1 MIANLTGRV
10 QQVAGDFSIINVG
23 GVGFQVYMPLNAL
36 EELAHCNN
44 EEVTIYTY
52 LSHKEDAMTL
62 YGFLRQEDKSLFQLI
77 ISVSGIGPK
86 TALNILSFLPA
97 DDFRRA
103 ILNEETKAL
112 TRAPGIGLKSAQRL
126 ILELKSKIAKTTTTE
141 ERAELAA
148 FTGEMEGGQPVEDAV
163 AALVALGYQMAE
175 ATEVVKKVWQNNPNQ
190 TVPDLVRNSLKH
202 LMR

>member
-1 MIANLTGRV
+1 
-10 QQVAGDFSIINVG
+10 
-23 GVGFQVYMPLNAL
+23 MPLNSL
-36 EELAHCNN
+36 EELTRCD
-44 EEVTIYTY
+44 EEVIIYTY

-62 YGFLRQEDKSLFQLI
+62 YGFLRPEDKSLFQLI

-112 TRAPGIGLKSAQRL
+112 TKAPGVGLKSAQRL
-126 ILELKSKIAKTTTTE
+126 ILELKSKIAKTVTTE
-141 ERAELAA
+141 ERAELTAI
-148 FTGEMEGGQPVEDAV
+148 TGGTEGRQLVEDAT
-163 AALVALGYQMAE
+163 AAIALGYPMAE
-175 ATEVVKKVWQNNPNQ
+175 ATEVVKKVWQGNPNQ
-190 TVPDLVRNSLKH
+190 KVPDLVRNSLKH

>member
-1 MIANLTGRV
+1 MIAMLTGRV

-23 GVGFQVYMPLNAL
+23 GVGFQVYMPLNSL
-36 EELAHCNN
+36 EELTRCD
-44 EEVTIYTY
+44 EEVIIYTY

-62 YGFLRQEDKSLFQLI
+62 YGFLRPEDKSLFQLI

-112 TRAPGIGLKSAQRL
+112 TKAPGVGLKSAQRL
-126 ILELKSKIAKTTTTE
+126 ILELKSKIAKTVTTE
-141 ERAELAA
+141 ERAELTAI
-148 FTGEMEGGQPVEDAV
+148 TGGTEGRQLVEDAT
-163 AALVALGYQMAE
+163 AALIALGYPMAE
-175 ATEVVKKVWQNNPNQ
+175 ATEVVKKVWQGNPNQ
-190 TVPDLVRNSLKH
+190 KVPDLVRNSLKH

>member
-1 MIANLTGRV
+1 MLTGRV

-23 GVGFQVYMPLNAL
+23 GVGFQVYMPLNSL
-36 EELAHCNN
+36 EELTRCD
-44 EEVTIYTY
+44 EEVIIYTY

-62 YGFLRQEDKSLFQLI
+62 YGFLRPEDKSLFQLI

-112 TRAPGIGLKSAQRL
+112 TKAPGVGLKSAQRL
-126 ILELKSKIAKTTTTE
+126 ILELKSKIAKTVTTE
-141 ERAELAA
+141 ERAELTAI
-148 FTGEMEGGQPVEDAV
+148 TGGTEGRQLVEDAT
-163 AALVALGYQMAE
+163 AALIALGYPMAE
-175 ATEVVKKVWQNNPNQ
+175 ATEVVKKVWQGNPNQ
-190 TVPDLVRNSLKH
+190 KVPDLVRNSLKH